1 MCAAMFISAVD
12 MTIVNVALPAIS
24 EDLNASVGELQW
36 VLDAFLVALAGLLLV
51 GSGLADRF
59 GRKRVFLVGMAGFG
73 IASVLCSV
81 APSPLALIA
90 ARALMGAAAACVLPP
105 ALSLI
110 AVMFP
115 PEERAQALGV
125 WAAVAG
131 VGLVTGPVLGGLLV
145 DAVGWEAV
153 FLVNVPV
160 ACFVVP
166 VGLRVL
172 PESTRPGTPPIDL
185 PGAALSIVALAGVVF
200 ALIEAPESG
209 WASPLVL
216 ATGLVGIGA
225 GLLFVR
231 WELRRRFP
239 LFDVRVLARPAVAGG
254 AVAILSTYVAF
265 LGTMFLLPQYL
276 QYVHDRSVVVTG
288 LLLTPIGIGAGAAA
302 RYNARVAAALGPRVT
317 IAAGSLALA
326 ASMALFLLLSET
338 TSVLVVMVGAG
349 LIGALISIT
358 IPAATT
364 VIMNDVGEDRA
375 GDGGAVNQLARQVG
389 GALGV
394 AIVGTVFAAVYTN
407 RVDERL
413 TDLTGARRERAADS
427 IEEARDV
434 IDTVPAGLR
443 DRVTDQIDQAFD
455 VAARAGFATC
465 VAILL
470 VAAAVSAL
478 TLPSRP
484 YAPS

>member
-1 MCAAMFISAVD
+1 
-12 MTIVNVALPAIS
+12 
-24 EDLNASVGELQW
+24 
-36 VLDAFLVALAGLLLV
+36 
-51 GSGLADRF
+51 
-59 GRKRVFLVGMAGFG
+59 
-73 IASVLCSV
+73 
-81 APSPLALIA
+81 
-90 ARALMGAAAACVLPP
+90 
-105 ALSLI
+105 
-110 AVMFP
+110 
-115 PEERAQALGV
+115 
-125 WAAVAG
+125 
-131 VGLVTGPVLGGLLV
+131 
-145 DAVGWEAV
+145 
-153 FLVNVPV
+153 
-160 ACFVVP
+160 
-166 VGLRVL
+166 
-172 PESTRPGTPPIDL
+172 
-185 PGAALSIVALAGVVF
+185 
-200 ALIEAPESG
+200 
-209 WASPLVL
+209 
-216 ATGLVGIGA
+216 
-225 GLLFVR
+225 
-231 WELRRRFP
+231 LRRRFP
-239 LFDVRVLARPAVAGG
+239 LFDVRVLARPAVAGA